1 MGKFKSDLGDLVN
14 PSCFQE
20 PLDASGCS
28 KEVLISQ
35 LKMMLTIR
43 MVEEV
48 VAELVIGGEA
58 KCPCHLGI
66 GQEAIPV
73 GVSKLLKNTDHVF
86 GGHRSHAHY
95 LSVGGDVYGLFS
107 EILGK
112 VTGCSKGMGGSM
124 HLFAGDKGFKGALPI
139 VGGTTPIAMGA
150 GLAAKMDGNGDVA
163 VSYFGDGAVEGG
175 VVQESLNL
183 ASVLDLP
190 VLFVCENNLY
200 SSHLDIQL
208 RQSSDKVS
216 RFAEAHR
223 MENRVVDGNDVIAV
237 SKATEELLQLARA
250 GKGPGFLEAITYRWR
265 GHVGPDENIDV
276 GVRRKNEDLL
286 AWKKRDP
293 IQRLVE
299 GMENE
304 KLIGNGELEK
314 IKKDIRA
321 SIIKAKDEALE
332 APYPEK
338 SALLDLVYSD
348 KK

>member
-1 MGKFKSDLGDLVN
+1 MGKFKSELGNLVN
-14 PSCFQE
+14 PACFHNS
-20 PLDASGCS
+20 L
-28 KEVLISQ
+28 EVKGIPRDILFSQ
-35 LKMMLTIR
+35 LKMMITIR
-43 MVEEV
+43 VVEEV
-48 VAELVIGGEA
+48 VADLVNEKMA

-66 GQEAIPV
+66 GQEAVAV
-73 GVSKLLKNTDHVF
+73 GVSKHLKNTDHVF

-95 LSVGGDVYGLFS
+95 LAVGGDVYSLFA

-163 VSYFGDGAVEGG
+163 VSYFGDGAIEGG

-208 RQSSDKVS
+208 RQSSDRVS
-216 RFAEAHR
+216 RFADAHNIEA
-223 MENRVVDGNDVIAV
+223 RVVDGNDVVAV
-237 SKATEELLQLARA
+237 SNATEELLQIARA

-286 AWKKRDP
+286 AWKNRDP
-293 IQRLVE
+293 IRRLME
-299 GMENE
+299 GMQNK
-304 KLIGNGELEK
+304 KLLEK
-314 IKKDIRA
+314 GEFEKMESDIRA
-321 SIIKAKDEALE
+321 FVNKSKEKALE
-332 APYPEK
+332 APYPEQ
-338 SALLDLVYSD
+338 SALLDLVYSE

>member
-1 MGKFKSDLGDLVN
+1 MGKFQSELGDLVN
-14 PSCFQE
+14 PACFQE
-20 PLDASGCS
+20 ALQVRGHS
-28 KEVLISQ
+28 KKILISQ
-35 LKMMLTIR
+35 LRMMITIR
-43 MVEEV
+43 VVEEV
-48 VAELVIGGEA
+48 VAELVISQEA

-66 GQEAIPV
+66 GQEAIAV

-95 LSVGGDVYGLFS
+95 LAVGGDVFRLFS
-107 EILGK
+107 EILGR

-150 GLAAKMDGNGDVA
+150 GLAAKMDGKGDVA

-183 ASVLDLP
+183 ASVLNLP

-208 RQSSDKVS
+208 RQSSDRVS
-216 RFAEAHR
+216 RFADAHKIEA
-223 MENRVVDGNDVIAV
+223 RVVDGNDVIAV
-237 SKATEELLQLARA
+237 SNASEELLQIARSGNGA
-250 GKGPGFLEAITYRWR
+250 GFLEAVTYRWR

-276 GVRRKNEDLL
+276 GVRRKNEDLV

-293 IQRLVE
+293 IRRLVD
-299 GMENE
+299 GMTEE
-304 KLIGNGELEK
+304 KFIEKGEFE
-314 IKKDIRA
+314 IIEDEIRA
-321 SIIKAKDEALE
+321 SVIKAKDQALE
-332 APYPEK
+332 APYPEQ
-338 SALLDLVYSD
+338 SALLDLVY
-348 KK
+348 K

>member
-1 MGKFKSDLGDLVN
+1 MGEFKSELGDLVN
-14 PSCFQE
+14 PECFHDSLE
-20 PLDASGCS
+20 VSGIP
-28 KEVLISQ
+28 KDTLISQ
-35 LKMMLTIR
+35 LKMMITIR
-43 MVEEV
+43 VVEEV
-48 VAELVIGGEA
+48 VANLVTDQIA

-66 GQEAIPV
+66 GQEAVAV

-95 LSVGGDVYGLFS
+95 LAVGGDVYSLFA
-107 EILGK
+107 EILGRI
-112 VTGCSKGMGGSM
+112 TGCSKGMGGSM

-150 GLAAKMDGNGDVA
+150 GLAAKMDGKGDVA
-163 VSYFGDGAVEGG
+163 VSYFGDGAIEGG

-183 ASVLDLP
+183 ASVLSLP

-208 RQSSDKVS
+208 RQSSDRVS
-216 RFAEAHR
+216 RFADAHHIEA
-223 MENRVVDGNDVIAV
+223 RVVDGNDVLAV
-237 SKATEELLQLARA
+237 ANATEELLARARA

-276 GVRRKNEDLL
+276 GVRRKNEDLV

-293 IQRLVE
+293 IRRLVE
-299 GMENE
+299 GMEKE
-304 KLIGNGELEK
+304 KFLEK
-314 IKKDIRA
+314 GEFENIEKGVRA
-321 SIIKAKDEALE
+321 FVIKAKDEALE
-332 APYPEK
+332 APYPEQ
-338 SALLDLVYSD
+338 SALLDLVYSE